1 MTKREARAL
10 AKARR
15 AELDMQAVG
24 CGMARALFALPC
36 WAAADTVLAFAAM
49 PDEPDTAAI
58 LRQALADGKR
68 LLLPRVRS
76 RTEMDWVEIPSLSLL
91 QPGVYGIPEPPADL
105 PAADPGGD
113 AATLALI
120 PCLAAGTDGVRLGR
134 GGGYYDRFLA
144 QYKGERL
151 LLCPAAALLADLP
164 ADDWDAR
171 FAPDEIL
178 TEKGI
183 FTMKKLL
190 FATALLTSLFLSACG
205 SQKADSNDLA
215 NQPATRPEEGA
226 ELDPEF
232 SVDDEDT
239 GETAEPQPDAELSG
253 MVDAIYQLQPV
264 EAMGIETVAVD
275 LTDESWY
282 GYLAGLTADNVGK
295 VDAAVVSEPMTGSQ
309 AYSLVLLRLKDKAD
323 AREIANSME
332 ENISMRKWVCVEAD
346 KARVV
351 SFDDKLLYV
360 MADSELVDVDLLAD
374 AAAKAFDA
382 TFDVDDSL
390 VNEDESEL
398 PPELLSAPAVAD

>member
-24 CGMARALFALPC
+24 CGMARALLALPC

-49 PDEPDTAAI
+49 PDEPDTAAM
-58 LRQALADGKR
+58 LRRALADGKR

-91 QPGVYGIPEPPADL
+91 QPGAYGIPEPPADL

-164 ADDWDAR
+164 ADGWDAR
-171 FAPDEIL
+171 FSPDEIL

-183 FTMKKLL
+183 
-190 FATALLTSLFLSACG
+190 
-205 SQKADSNDLA
+205 
-215 NQPATRPEEGA
+215 
-226 ELDPEF
+226 
-232 SVDDEDT
+232 
-239 GETAEPQPDAELSG
+239 
-253 MVDAIYQLQPV
+253 LQ
-264 EAMGIETVAVD
+264 
-275 LTDESWY
+275 
-282 GYLAGLTADNVGK
+282 
-295 VDAAVVSEPMTGSQ
+295 
-309 AYSLVLLRLKDKAD
+309 
-323 AREIANSME
+323 
-332 ENISMRKWVCVEAD
+332 
-346 KARVV
+346 
-351 SFDDKLLYV
+351 
-360 MADSELVDVDLLAD
+360 
-374 AAAKAFDA
+374 
-382 TFDVDDSL
+382 
-390 VNEDESEL
+390 
-398 PPELLSAPAVAD
+398 

>member
-36 WAAADTVLAFAAM
+36 WAAAYTVLAFAAM

-58 LRQALADGKR
+58 LRRALADGKR

-76 RTEMDWVEIPSLSLL
+76 RAEMDWVEIPSLSLL
-91 QPGVYGIPEPPADL
+91 QPGAYGIPEPSADR
-105 PAADPGGD
+105 PAADPGGY

-120 PCLAAGTDGVRLGR
+120 PCLAVGTDGVRLGR

-183 FTMKKLL
+183 
-190 FATALLTSLFLSACG
+190 
-205 SQKADSNDLA
+205 
-215 NQPATRPEEGA
+215 
-226 ELDPEF
+226 
-232 SVDDEDT
+232 
-239 GETAEPQPDAELSG
+239 
-253 MVDAIYQLQPV
+253 LQ
-264 EAMGIETVAVD
+264 
-275 LTDESWY
+275 
-282 GYLAGLTADNVGK
+282 
-295 VDAAVVSEPMTGSQ
+295 
-309 AYSLVLLRLKDKAD
+309 
-323 AREIANSME
+323 
-332 ENISMRKWVCVEAD
+332 
-346 KARVV
+346 
-351 SFDDKLLYV
+351 
-360 MADSELVDVDLLAD
+360 
-374 AAAKAFDA
+374 
-382 TFDVDDSL
+382 
-390 VNEDESEL
+390 
-398 PPELLSAPAVAD
+398 

>member
-24 CGMARALFALPC
+24 CGMARALFTLPC

-49 PDEPDTAAI
+49 PDEPDTAAM
-58 LRQALADGKR
+58 LRRALADGKR

-105 PAADPGGD
+105 PAADPGRD

-183 FTMKKLL
+183 
-190 FATALLTSLFLSACG
+190 
-205 SQKADSNDLA
+205 
-215 NQPATRPEEGA
+215 
-226 ELDPEF
+226 
-232 SVDDEDT
+232 
-239 GETAEPQPDAELSG
+239 
-253 MVDAIYQLQPV
+253 LQ
-264 EAMGIETVAVD
+264 
-275 LTDESWY
+275 
-282 GYLAGLTADNVGK
+282 
-295 VDAAVVSEPMTGSQ
+295 
-309 AYSLVLLRLKDKAD
+309 
-323 AREIANSME
+323 
-332 ENISMRKWVCVEAD
+332 
-346 KARVV
+346 
-351 SFDDKLLYV
+351 
-360 MADSELVDVDLLAD
+360 
-374 AAAKAFDA
+374 
-382 TFDVDDSL
+382 
-390 VNEDESEL
+390 
-398 PPELLSAPAVAD
+398 

>member
-58 LRQALADGKR
+58 LRQALADGKH
-68 LLLPRVRS
+68 LLLPRVLS
-76 RTEMDWVEIPSLSLL
+76 KTAMDWVEIPDLALL
-91 QPGVYGIPEPPADL
+91 RPGAFGILEPPADL
-105 PAADPGGD
+105 PVADP
-113 AATLALI
+113 AVFARPLALI

-183 FTMKKLL
+183 
-190 FATALLTSLFLSACG
+190 
-205 SQKADSNDLA
+205 
-215 NQPATRPEEGA
+215 
-226 ELDPEF
+226 
-232 SVDDEDT
+232 
-239 GETAEPQPDAELSG
+239 
-253 MVDAIYQLQPV
+253 LQ
-264 EAMGIETVAVD
+264 
-275 LTDESWY
+275 
-282 GYLAGLTADNVGK
+282 
-295 VDAAVVSEPMTGSQ
+295 
-309 AYSLVLLRLKDKAD
+309 
-323 AREIANSME
+323 
-332 ENISMRKWVCVEAD
+332 
-346 KARVV
+346 
-351 SFDDKLLYV
+351 
-360 MADSELVDVDLLAD
+360 
-374 AAAKAFDA
+374 
-382 TFDVDDSL
+382 
-390 VNEDESEL
+390 
-398 PPELLSAPAVAD
+398 